1 MSNEHIV
8 SIPSGSVL
16 TKEQT
21 DICYKL
27 AATPYQLKEGDYM
40 TEEKKA
46 RLLELFENIVE
57 MYKDSE
63 GCVIGDRCVLWWD
76 KLEELNKRCEA
87 FIEEFETVLNK

>member
-27 AATPYQLKEGDYM
+27 AATPLKEGIYM

-63 GCVIGDRCVLWWD
+63 GCVIADRSVYWWD

-87 FIEEFETVLNK
+87 FIEEFEAVLNK